1 MKRMISMMLLL
12 SIALLSVNAQKECKV
27 LSKSEGSITFEV
39 DRNLPLKPLDIRPVS
54 GKGRAESLMYS
65 AAKFTDSP
73 QKFSFDGPDIYKY
86 RYVTSSFREDSLYH
100 FGEDEAYSMFTYA
113 YANHCSLVL
122 SPDIIWML
130 LCQGFAAHVGAN
142 AEELRDMVVSHEDK
156 KELTVISK
164 KDLLNED
171 ADWQTVIN
179 GFADEMNQYVKDDL
193 VGTMTAD
200 YSTTG
205 VTERIASQMT
215 LMSALK
221 DYFTYKTIYMGCGI
235 PSITLEGT
243 PKDWRK
249 VLDKAMKLKK
259 YNLGWWTKELKPILQ
274 EFVTASEGHPDLAFW
289 KNIIMKARPGEL
301 RSAKG
306 CGVVDINDPNA
317 TPFNGWFLKFFP
329 YCNDKGDRTP
339 EKVDVA
345 SHMMMDVTK
354 ADMKYVI
361 VDSITETEAEF
372 PMVLLSGF
380 VGVEVDKATHT
391 MKPKIGWVVG
401 VERSE
406 EENAEAKAK
415 EEAKRDSI
423 GKKIAAE
430 IHQSMMDSRE
440 KDNLLLDDTPEVKA
454 QEETFSDGRFL
465 YHVTDSAKVGIS
477 SLYADSLVMTHPRY
491 GGTLTIPGSVEH
503 EGKTYEVTKIM
514 AEGFEGCDMEHVV
527 ISEGVETIGK
537 YAFSGCMHLQSISI
551 PASVRQ
557 IDMPVACMCDELTSI
572 TVNDF
577 NQKYDSRNNCNGVIE
592 SVNNKLVWGIATTK
606 IPKTVKAIGNDAYN
620 SCTALREMHIP
631 EGVEEVYAD
640 AFHGCIN
647 LKTLYVPST
656 ISNFAPGA
664 MGYTNK
670 LERIVVSP
678 DNEDYDSREDCNA
691 IIDKYDDAVILGCAA
706 TRLPS
711 DILSLGDWSFAGTN
725 IRNIDIPEG
734 VENIGYNA
742 FYCCHQLES
751 VTLPDSLEWIGA
763 DAFFGCTNLKSIR
776 IPAHVEN
783 IESAFRHCIA
793 LTTIEVDEAN
803 EVYHSLP
810 GSNAVMRDDEL
821 VLGCRGTV
829 IPEGVKTI
837 GTDAFYDMGLT
848 EISIP
853 ASVESI
859 DYEAFDSNPDLIKIT
874 VDENNPVYDSR
885 GGCNALIET
894 ASNAMIIGCKTTVI
908 PESVTYIRR
917 FADTPLALIIPE
929 GVTEIG
935 EYAFNGC
942 VTLSNIVL
950 PKSMRR
956 VSKRAFRNCPN
967 LKFIVSKAGGK
978 SLLNLPKH

>member
-12 SIALLSVNAQKECKV
+12 GVTLLSVNAQKECKV

-39 DRNLPLKPLDIRPVS
+39 DKNLPLKPLNIRPTS
-54 GKGRAESLMYS
+54 GKERAESIMYS
-65 AAKFTDSP
+65 AASFTDSP
-73 QKFSFDGPDIYKY
+73 QEISFEEPDRYKY
-86 RYVTSSFREDSLYH
+86 KYVTSSFREDLLYH
-100 FGEDEAYSMFTYA
+100 FGDDEAYSMFTYA

-130 LCQGFAAHVGAN
+130 ICQGFAAHVGAN
-142 AEELRDMVVSHEDK
+142 SEELRDMIVSYEDK

-164 KDLLNED
+164 TDMLNED

-205 VTERIASQMT
+205 VAERIASQMT
-215 LMSALK
+215 LLSALK

-243 PKDWRK
+243 PNDWRNLLK
-249 VLDKAMKLKK
+249 KAMKLKK
-259 YNLGWWTKELKPILQ
+259 YNLGWWTKELKPILN
-274 EFVTASEGHPDLAFW
+274 EFITASEGHPDKAFW
-289 KNIIMKARPGEL
+289 KNIIMNARPDQL
-301 RSAKG
+301 HSALK
-306 CGVVDINDPNA
+306 CGLVNLNDPNA
-317 TPFNGWFLKFFP
+317 TPFDGWFLKFFP
-329 YCNDKGDRTP
+329 YCDDKGNRTP
-339 EKVDVA
+339 ETVDIKA
-345 SHMMMDVTK
+345 RMMKDVTK

-361 VDSITETEAEF
+361 VDSITGIEAEF
-372 PMVLLSGF
+372 PMILLSGF
-380 VGVEVDKATHT
+380 VGVEVDKATHA

-406 EENAEAKAK
+406 EENAKLKAEA
-415 EEAKRDSI
+415 EARRDSI

-430 IHQSMMDSRE
+430 NKLSIDNMRE
-440 KDNLLLDDTPEVKA
+440 KDNLLLDDTQEVKT
-454 QEETFSDGRFL
+454 QEETFSDGSFL
-465 YHVTDSAKVGIS
+465 YHVTDSAKVSIS

-491 GGTLTIPGSVEH
+491 DGTLTIPGSVEH
-503 EGKTYEVTKIM
+503 EGKTYAVTKIM
-514 AEGFEGCDMEHVV
+514 EEGFEGCDMEHVV
-527 ISEGVETIGK
+527 ISEGVDTIGS
-537 YAFSGCMHLQSISI
+537 YAFSACMHLQSISI

-557 IDMPVACMCDELTSI
+557 IEMPVACICDKLTRI

-606 IPKTVKAIGNDAYN
+606 IPKTVEVIGMDAYY
-620 SCTALREMHIP
+620 SCMALREMDIP
-631 EGVEEVYAD
+631 EGVEEVCAD
-640 AFHGCIN
+640 AFAGCLN

-656 ISNFAPGA
+656 ISYFAPGA
-664 MGYTNK
+664 MGDTNK

-678 DNEDYDSREDCNA
+678 DNEDYDSRDDCNA
-691 IIDKYDDAVILGCAA
+691 IIDTYYDEVVLGCAA

-725 IRNIDIPEG
+725 IRNIDIPEC

-742 FYCCHQLES
+742 FFNCHWLEA
-751 VTLPDSLEWIGA
+751 VTLPDSLERIGEG
-763 DAFFGCTNLKSIR
+763 AFFSCTNLQSIR
-776 IPAHVEN
+776 IPAYAEHIVG
-783 IESAFRHCIA
+783 AFRHCIS
-793 LTTIEVDEAN
+793 LTTIEVDEDN

-829 IPEGVKTI
+829 IPEGVKSI
-837 GTDAFYDMGLT
+837 GAGAFYGMGLT

-859 DYEAFDSNPDLIKIT
+859 DEGAFDCNPDLIKIT
-874 VDENNPVYDSR
+874 VHENNPVYDSR

-894 ASNAMIIGCKTTVI
+894 ASNRMLLGCKTTVI
-908 PESVTYIRR
+908 PESVNTIRR
-917 FADTPLALIIPE
+917 FVDTPLMVIVPE
-929 GVTEIG
+929 GVTEI
-935 EYAFNGC
+935 EANAFSGC
-942 VTLSNIVL
+942 MSLRNVVL

-956 VSKRAFRNCPN
+956 VSKRAFIECPN

>member
-1 MKRMISMMLLL
+1 MMLLL
-12 SIALLSVNAQKECKV
+12 GVTLLSVNAQKECKV

-39 DRNLPLKPLDIRPVS
+39 DKNLPLKPLNIRPVS
-54 GKGRAESLMYS
+54 GKERAESIMYS
-65 AAKFTDSP
+65 AASFTDSP
-73 QKFSFDGPDIYKY
+73 QEISFEEPDRYKY
-86 RYVTSSFREDSLYH
+86 KYVTSSFREDLLYH
-100 FGEDEAYSMFTYA
+100 FGDDEAYSMFTYA

-130 LCQGFAAHVGAN
+130 ICQGFAAHVGTN
-142 AEELRDMVVSHEDK
+142 SEELRDMIVSHENK

-164 KDLLNED
+164 TDMLNED

-235 PSITLEGT
+235 PSITIEGT
-243 PKDWRK
+243 PNDWRNLLK
-249 VLDKAMKLKK
+249 KAMKLKK
-259 YNLGWWTKELKPILQ
+259 YNLGWWTKELKPILN
-274 EFVTASEGHPDLAFW
+274 EFITASEGHPDLAFW

-301 RSAKG
+301 HSALK
-306 CGVVDINDPNA
+306 CGIVNLNDPNA
-317 TPFNGWFLKFFP
+317 TPYDGWFLKFFP

-339 EKVDVA
+339 ETVDVR
-345 SHMMMDVTK
+345 SHMMKDVTK

-361 VDSITETEAEF
+361 VDSITGIEAEF
-372 PMVLLSGF
+372 PMILLSGF
-380 VGVEVDKATHT
+380 VGVEVDKATHA

-406 EENAEAKAK
+406 EESAKLKAEA
-415 EEAKRDSI
+415 EARRDSI
-423 GKKIAAE
+423 IGKQLAAE
-430 IHQSMMDSRE
+430 YKLSIDNMRE
-440 KDNLLLDDTPEVKA
+440 KDNLLLDDTPEVKT
-454 QEETFSDGRFL
+454 QEETFSDGSFL
-465 YHVTDSAKVGIS
+465 YHVTDSAKVSIS

-491 GGTLTIPGSVEH
+491 DGTLTIPGSVEH
-503 EGKTYEVTKIM
+503 EGKTYAVTKIM
-514 AEGFEGCDMEHVV
+514 EEGFEGCDMEHVV
-527 ISEGVETIGK
+527 ISEGVDTIGR
-537 YAFSGCMHLQSISI
+537 YAFSACMHLQSISI

-557 IDMPVACMCDELTSI
+557 IEMPVACICDKLTRI

-577 NQKYDSRNNCNGVIE
+577 NQKYDSRNNCNGAIE
-592 SVNNKLVWGIATTK
+592 SVTNKLVWGIATTK
-606 IPKTVKAIGNDAYN
+606 IPKTVKVIGMDAYN
-620 SCTALREMHIP
+620 SCMALREMHIP
-631 EGVEEVYAD
+631 EGVEEVLED
-640 AFHGCIN
+640 AFAGCLN

-656 ISNFAPGA
+656 VYYFAPGA
-664 MGYTNK
+664 MGYTNR

-691 IIDKYDDAVILGCAA
+691 IIDTYDDAVVLGCAA

-711 DILSLGDWSFAGTN
+711 DILSLDDWSFAGTD
-725 IRNIDIPEG
+725 IRNIDIPEC

-742 FYCCHQLES
+742 FFQCHWLES
-751 VTLPDSLEWIGA
+751 VTLPDSLKWIGQY
-763 DAFFGCTNLKSIR
+763 AFGYCTNLKSIR
-776 IPAHVEN
+776 IPAHVK
-783 IESAFRHCIA
+783 IIMDAFMHCIS

-803 EVYHSLP
+803 EEYHSLP

-837 GTDAFYDMGLT
+837 GYDAFYDMGLT

-859 DYEAFDSNPDLIKIT
+859 VEGAFDRNPGLIKIT
-874 VDENNPVYDSR
+874 VHENNPVYDSR

-894 ASNAMIIGCKTTVI
+894 ASNRMLLGCKSTVI
-908 PESVTYIRR
+908 PESVNSIRR
-917 FADTPLALIIPE
+917 FVDTPLMVIVPE
-929 GVTEIG
+929 GVTEI
-935 EYAFNGC
+935 EANAFSGC
-942 VTLSNIVL
+942 MSLRNVVL

-956 VSKRAFRNCPN
+956 VSKRAFIECPN
-967 LKFIVSKAGGK
+967 LKFIISKAGGK